1 MVKLDMKIRREAK
14 SVRQEYNKAKPLKPF
29 FMNLCERR
37 LVGANKL
44 KILYIL
50 LTCLVLITV
59 SAVIAQGAPTFPIPR
74 IQIGVEPADSPTE
87 VAQSMQ
93 ILILLTVIS
102 LAPAI
107 LIMTT
112 SFIRIV
118 IVLSFTRTAIGTNQ
132 TPPNQVMIGLAL
144 FLTIFTMMPTWS
156 KVNTETLQPFLNG
169 KINQETAFVRGMGP
183 IREFMFKQTRTKD
196 LKLFIQTAHLTRP
209 KNYEEIPSQV
219 LIPAF
224 IISELKTAFQIGFL
238 IFIPFLVIDMI
249 VASTLMSMGMMMLPP
264 TMVALPFKILLF
276 VMVDGWHLI
285 TRSLL
290 LSFK

>member
-1 MVKLDMKIRREAK
+1 MVKLDMEIGQKAIGKRHEYSEA
-14 SVRQEYNKAKPLKPF
+14 SSPKPF

-44 KILYIL
+44 KFLYIL
-50 LTCLVLITV
+50 LTCIVLITV
-59 SAVIAQGAPTFPIPR
+59 STVIAQGAPTFPIPR

-87 VAQSMQ
+87 VAQSLQ

-156 KVNTETLQPFLNG
+156 KVNTETLQPLSAV
-169 KINQETAFVRGMGP
+169 TSSSP
-183 IREFMFKQTRTKD
+183 
-196 LKLFIQTAHLTRP
+196 LTSKCWP
-209 KNYEEIPSQV
+209 QSYQ
-219 LIPAF
+219 
-224 IISELKTAFQIGFL
+224 
-238 IFIPFLVIDMI
+238 
-249 VASTLMSMGMMMLPP
+249 
-264 TMVALPFKILLF
+264 LL
-276 VMVDGWHLI
+276 
-285 TRSLL
+285 R
-290 LSFK
+290 KE